1 MKKLGVVLQYELMTY
16 IKNKSYV
23 ISTVVIAVIAAA
35 IMFVPRFIDISAI
48 TGITNSTEQNSGD
61 SDSDKD
67 NKADNNKDVI
77 LIYDESGTFSDIQI
91 IQAAFDDMKVEKVSS
106 ESELKDKVSDEE
118 VKAGFVVHSLTDYEY
133 IVYNKSMTD
142 SIDMQF
148 NQVLTA
154 LNQMVYCSIH
164 NLDYEQIITAFN
176 PEINSQTV
184 VLGKDMGNNY
194 FYCYALIIIIFMI
207 IIFYGVMVATSVTQE
222 KSNRTIEVLVT
233 SADTKILFFGKV
245 LAGTIASL
253 CQAGILMLAIVGAY
267 KFNQSAWGGML
278 DMLLDIPA
286 NVLVTYALFGLGGVL
301 FYTFIYGAFGA
312 LVSKTEDINKSA
324 GSIQMVIMI
333 VYFITLF
340 QLMNIDGIAMKVLS
354 YLPISSYSAMF
365 ARVAMGNVA
374 VFDTETRIPAEK
386 ISFALNQRLPNDIR
400 IQKSDEV
407 PLDWHPRYRDS
418 TKTYE
423 YKILNRRFPD
433 PLQRFYTHFMY
444 MPLDEQKMK
453 EAAEYIVGEH
463 DFASFCSAGSQ
474 VDSTVRTVYSLSVNK
489 RDDVISIR
497 ITGNGFLYNMVRIIV
512 GTLIKVGLGV
522 YPPEHVKEI
531 IEAKDRYVA
540 GPKAPACG
548 LTLVGIEYSE

>member
-253 CQAGILMLAIVGAY
+253 C
-267 KFNQSAWGGML
+267 
-278 DMLLDIPA
+278 
-286 NVLVTYALFGLGGVL
+286 
-301 FYTFIYGAFGA
+301 
-312 LVSKTEDINKSA
+312 
-324 GSIQMVIMI
+324 
-333 VYFITLF
+333 
-340 QLMNIDGIAMKVLS
+340 
-354 YLPISSYSAMF
+354 
-365 ARVAMGNVA
+365 
-374 VFDTETRIPAEK
+374 
-386 ISFALNQRLPNDIR
+386 
-400 IQKSDEV
+400 
-407 PLDWHPRYRDS
+407 
-418 TKTYE
+418 
-423 YKILNRRFPD
+423 
-433 PLQRFYTHFMY
+433 
-444 MPLDEQKMK
+444 
-453 EAAEYIVGEH
+453 
-463 DFASFCSAGSQ
+463 
-474 VDSTVRTVYSLSVNK
+474 
-489 RDDVISIR
+489 
-497 ITGNGFLYNMVRIIV
+497 
-512 GTLIKVGLGV
+512 
-522 YPPEHVKEI
+522 
-531 IEAKDRYVA
+531 
-540 GPKAPACG
+540 
-548 LTLVGIEYSE
+548 

>member
-61 SDSDKD
+61 SDSDKDNVDGKSDSDKD

-194 FYCYALIIIIFMI
+194 FYCYALIIICLL
-207 IIFYGVMVATSVTQE
+207 YTSPSPRDRSV
-222 KSNRTIEVLVT
+222 SRMPS
-233 SADTKILFFGKV
+233 SA
-245 LAGTIASL
+245 
-253 CQAGILMLAIVGAY
+253 
-267 KFNQSAWGGML
+267 
-278 DMLLDIPA
+278 
-286 NVLVTYALFGLGGVL
+286 
-301 FYTFIYGAFGA
+301 
-312 LVSKTEDINKSA
+312 
-324 GSIQMVIMI
+324 
-333 VYFITLF
+333 
-340 QLMNIDGIAMKVLS
+340 
-354 YLPISSYSAMF
+354 
-365 ARVAMGNVA
+365 
-374 VFDTETRIPAEK
+374 
-386 ISFALNQRLPNDIR
+386 
-400 IQKSDEV
+400 
-407 PLDWHPRYRDS
+407 
-418 TKTYE
+418 
-423 YKILNRRFPD
+423 
-433 PLQRFYTHFMY
+433 
-444 MPLDEQKMK
+444 
-453 EAAEYIVGEH
+453 
-463 DFASFCSAGSQ
+463 
-474 VDSTVRTVYSLSVNK
+474 
-489 RDDVISIR
+489 
-497 ITGNGFLYNMVRIIV
+497 
-512 GTLIKVGLGV
+512 
-522 YPPEHVKEI
+522 
-531 IEAKDRYVA
+531 
-540 GPKAPACG
+540 
-548 LTLVGIEYSE
+548 